1 MVDSLISRR
10 YIKGSS
16 YVYEGFR
23 NDHEPRLPVHVLR
36 ILWYTYNGEA
46 DAATGRSSTVSSQQP
61 LRVQLLNRT
70 RAWCY
75 PSAWAIL
82 ALRQR
87 LQNFCH
93 VGHDL
98 WWFLHTC
105 TIESFCY
112 CCIET

>member
-82 ALRQR
+82 AFRQGCKIFVMWDMTFGGFYTPVR
-87 LQNFCH
+87 LNH
-93 VGHDL
+93 SAIVA
-98 WWFLHTC
+98 
-105 TIESFCY
+105 
-112 CCIET
+112 